1 MRGNQVSRFGGGRPA
16 NTSQGVGR
24 AQDDRCH
31 YDLSRRT
38 RLSQQRYDCRDL
50 GRNSLSLSARGR
62 DAVVLGLLVDLP
74 QMGADAGVQLARL
87 LERGPRLLE
96 LRQQGSGRFLG
107 LLNRQWRWPNG
118 SCLRF
123 ALLNNGLRNRNR
135 FRPTDDYRRHG
146 RWRRA
151 WRWRR
156 GGARRRSFAQQ
167 ATELLLPGAGGRRWS
182 AGLRRRR
189 RRNARLVFGVR
200 TALTSGSLF
209 PEPLIKPGRGAKR
222 HENQIIID
230 RAQHRRERQGQ

>member
-87 LERGPRLLE
+87 LERGPLLLE

-151 WRWRR
+151 WRWR
-156 GGARRRSFAQQ
+156 
-167 ATELLLPGAGGRRWS
+167 WS

-189 RRNARLVFGVR
+189 RRNARLVFGGR
-200 TALTSGSLF
+200 TALSSGSLF